1 MKFRK
6 ATENDLLAIVE
17 MMAEDVLGRKREKFQ
32 NPLPIEYH
40 EAFKRIQ
47 ADANQELI
55 VVEEENLEV
64 IGTLQ
69 LSFIPYLSYRGGIKA
84 QIENVMIRK
93 DKRGLGIG
101 KKLLDWA
108 IDRAKEKNAHL
119 LQLTTDKQRPRAR
132 KFYEDLGFQAT
143 HEGMKK
149 HFK

>member
-1 MKFRK
+1 MNFRK
-6 ATENDLLAIVE
+6 ATENDLPAIVE
-17 MMAEDVLGRKREKFQ
+17 MMAEDVLGKKRENYQ
-32 NPLPIEYH
+32 NPLPVEYI
-40 EAFKRIQ
+40 EAFERIK

-55 VVEEENLEV
+55 VVEDENLEV

-69 LSFIPYLSYRGGIKA
+69 LSFIPYLSYRGGIRA
-84 QIENVMIRK
+84 QVENVMIRA

-101 KKLLDWA
+101 KKLFDWV
-108 IDRAKEKNAHL
+108 INRAKEKNAHM

-143 HEGMKK
+143 HEGMKM